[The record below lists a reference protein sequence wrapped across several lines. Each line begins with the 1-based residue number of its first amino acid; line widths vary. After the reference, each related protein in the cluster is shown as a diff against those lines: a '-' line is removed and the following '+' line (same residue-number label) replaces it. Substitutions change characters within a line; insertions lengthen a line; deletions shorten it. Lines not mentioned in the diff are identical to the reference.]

1 MPFVIEWVTNIIL
14 FLLFAVVIDFLLP
27 SGTMQKYVK
36 MAIGL
41 LLLLVMLTPVLRLAS
56 VAPEQ
61 LVASALARFSGE
73 QTGEDAIKNEI
84 ERQKKE
90 IQASQRAYILEQM
103 AVQLENDVN
112 EELMKKYGLKAD
124 VNVSA
129 EPTSETWRMPD
140 DIRTISVVLSK
151 QRPAGTVEPVTIDT
165 TKPPDWPAGDAALAE
180 EVRSFL
186 AGRWEVDEHKIDVQ
200 FRGRE

>member
-129 EPTSETWRMPD
+129 EPKSETWRMPD